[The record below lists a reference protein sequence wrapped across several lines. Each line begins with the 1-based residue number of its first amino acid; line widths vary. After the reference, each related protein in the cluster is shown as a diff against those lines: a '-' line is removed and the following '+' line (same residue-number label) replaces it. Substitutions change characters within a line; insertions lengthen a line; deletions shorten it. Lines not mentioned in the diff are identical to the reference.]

1 MDGTEY
7 AVKKI
12 PIRSEGIQSVRNYLS
27 EVKTFASMNHP
38 NIVQYK
44 GAWLEIGA
52 PSVKHSV
59 QKIALNSEQKVK
71 ILISSYNSITC
82 HFFTHNPGNNYEF
95 TAIYVHLL

>member
-27 EVKTFASMNHP
+27 EVKTFASMNHA

-44 GAWLEIGA
+44 GAWLEIGS
-52 PSVKHSV
+52 PFTKHSIQSLSV
-59 QKIALNSEQKVK
+59 VHQQNVRNSLY
-71 ILISSYNSITC
+71 LIQNKL
-82 HFFTHNPGNNYEF
+82 F
-95 TAIYVHLL
+95 

>member
-1 MDGTEY
+1 MYRVKHKLDGTEY

-52 PSVKHSV
+52 PSTKNSFVKITTN
-59 QKIALNSEQKVK
+59 QEQKVNNF
-71 ILISSYNSITC
+71 LIS
-82 HFFTHNPGNNYEF
+82 
-95 TAIYVHLL
+95 LLNTKVINLCISLFPQ